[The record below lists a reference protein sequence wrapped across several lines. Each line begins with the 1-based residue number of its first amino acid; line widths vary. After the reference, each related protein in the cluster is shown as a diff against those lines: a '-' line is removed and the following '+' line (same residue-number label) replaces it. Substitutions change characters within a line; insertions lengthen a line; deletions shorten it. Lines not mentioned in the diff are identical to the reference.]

1 MAITEGTPAMPTD
14 VNGVKQAGLY
24 DLTNFWHPRS
34 NLAAQTLLAS
44 AARTTQQQVT
54 GPVNHNWR
62 GAYFI
67 VNVSAGGGAGGLTFY
82 VRETNASIQLLVA
95 DAAITTTG
103 TYVYLLYPGA
113 AKHATPGS
121 HLVKA
126 VSGPLPRDYEILI
139 TVADGTSYTY
149 TVKMLP
155 II

>member
-1 MAITEGTPAMPTD
+1 MAITEGTDDLPVDGNAVATW
-14 VNGVKQAGLY
+14 GLY
-24 DLTNFWHPRS
+24 DLTNLFIPRG
-34 NLAAQTLLAS
+34 NLAAYTLLSS

-82 VRETNASIQLLVA
+82 VRETNTSIQLLVA
-95 DAAITTTG
+95 SAAITTTG

-113 AKHATPGS
+113 ALHATPGS
-121 HLVKA
+121 HIVKA

-139 TVADGTSYTY
+139 TVADATSYTY
-149 TVKMLP
+149 SVKMLP
-155 II
+155 VV